1 MENNQQLQIL
11 LEQMEKN
18 SRKQA
23 RYAKLQCMFSLAAV
37 LCFAGLLVLL
47 VGLLP
52 QINET
57 VDQLQNVAG
66 QALELASQA
75 EAVLSNLETVSQELA
90 SADLAGMVS
99 DVDAL
104 VVSSQEGVTEALK
117 KLDAMDIAAL
127 NKAISNL
134 SAVVEPLAQFFK
146 VFN

>member
-1 MENNQQLQIL
+1 MENNQQLQTL

-23 RYAKLQCMFSLAAV
+23 RYAKLQCLFSLVAV
-37 LCFAGLLVLL
+37 LCIAGLLVIL

-75 EAVLSNLETVSQELA
+75 ETVLANLETVSQELA

-99 DVDAL
+99 NVDAL
-104 VVSSQEGVTEALK
+104 VVSSQEGVTEALE
-117 KLDAMDIAAL
+117 KLDAMDITAL